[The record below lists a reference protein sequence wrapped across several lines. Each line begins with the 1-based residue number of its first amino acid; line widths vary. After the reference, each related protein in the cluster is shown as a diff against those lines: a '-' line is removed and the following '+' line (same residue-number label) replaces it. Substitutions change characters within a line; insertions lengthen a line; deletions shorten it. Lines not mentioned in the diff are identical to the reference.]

1 MSCTPTAA
9 LTYEGSLVVKE
20 EQRFS
25 SQVSSAT
32 TSGTLVPATAA
43 ISSRL
48 IYNGELPIPDNL
60 TEHMLEV
67 RTKSCRLVCGGIC

>member
-1 MSCTPTAA
+1 VCCTPTAA
-9 LTYEGSLVVKE
+9 LTYDGSLAIKE
-20 EQRFS
+20 EQRF

-32 TSGTLVPATAA
+32 TSGSLVPANEA

-67 RTKSCRLVCGGIC
+67 RTKSCRLV